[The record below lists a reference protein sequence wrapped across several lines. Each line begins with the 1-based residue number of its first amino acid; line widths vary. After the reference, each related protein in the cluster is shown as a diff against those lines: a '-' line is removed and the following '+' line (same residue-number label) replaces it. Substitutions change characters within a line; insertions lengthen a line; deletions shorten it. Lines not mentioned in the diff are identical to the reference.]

1 MDEAISRSNIPVTGV
16 DLSTLPD
23 ETPLKKFVL
32 SIKND
37 VGASRLYEKIKKWL
51 KEGRKRNL
59 NIDLQVKKPS
69 AFVTNLF
76 LFDSLRRENDM
87 GPESLRLR
95 DGPLEN
101 LGGGGANEVQKNI
114 RTREN

>member
-1 MDEAISRSNIPVTGV
+1 M
-16 DLSTLPD
+16 
-23 ETPLKKFVL
+23 
-32 SIKND
+32 
-37 VGASRLYEKIKKWL
+37 
-51 KEGRKRNL
+51 

-101 LGGGGANEVQKNI
+101 LGGGGERSTKKYSHKGKLNEKNSCMS
-114 RTREN
+114 